1 MRSIGADVACAAGY
15 PGVHDDHNRSPDRDP
30 TVTKGLLVRLEARP
44 GREDDVERFLV
55 EGRSLVE
62 QEPDTTWPS
71 SFARPASSCRRS
83 PARSPDLR
91 SGSRPA
97 ATGSSSL
104 PGQTR
109 PARPSGRRVPRELVK
124 HGLSLLGSLPDMDK
138 NDVLAAK
145 L

>member
-62 QEPDTTWPS
+62 QEVTKGILLT
-71 SFARPASSCRRS
+71 FAPKSGHEDDVAEFLRE
-83 PARSPDLR
+83 AREFVQEE
-91 SGSRPA
+91 
-97 ATGSSSL
+97 
-104 PGQTR
+104 PGT
-109 PARPSGRRVPRELVK
+109 
-124 HGLSLLGSLPDMDK
+124 
-138 NDVLAAK
+138 LA
-145 L
+145 